1 MYLSIM
7 YERRFNM
14 WVILGGFRSWGH
26 PINPSVSPKSRR
38 AGPPKRWRAGK
49 HKVSNFNK
57 SIKSIR

>member
-26 PINPSVSPKSRR
+26 PMLFMPFFQRKDIKDIKVGSPMKGRIEILI
-38 AGPPKRWRAGK
+38 
-49 HKVSNFNK
+49 FEF
-57 SIKSIR
+57 I

>member
-26 PINPSVSPKSRR
+26 PINPSVPPKSR
-38 AGPPKRWRAGK
+38 RAGK

>member
-26 PINPSVSPKSRR
+26 PIILLSLQK
-38 AGPPKRWRAGK
+38 AGGQANGRLGTLMQNVQKID
-49 HKVSNFNK
+49 S
-57 SIKSIR
+57 